1 MVCWV
6 AGPALRRCR
15 RRGPAGSPL
24 GPSYQQQLAW
34 APEERSAL
42 QNGEGYSVPL
52 RAVPRLIDL
61 LHAASPGL
69 SALNVF

>member
-1 MVCWV
+1 VV
-6 AGPALRRCR
+6 RR
-15 RRGPAGSPL
+15 AAPL

-42 QNGEGYSVPL
+42 QNGEGYSAPL

-61 LHAASPGL
+61 LHAAGVARIVRPECFL
-69 SALNVF
+69 